1 MPTPLRI
8 VAFVAFLPAYRLV
21 AAWAARHGHRI
32 VLVVTVPASGPNRYG
47 EENPALIE
55 SLPPEQDVLIT
66 GRLKTTAAA
75 AIAKHAPDLI
85 VSATFP
91 RRIPEEVTAIPRLG
105 AVNLHPAPLPR
116 GRGPNPQRLIYDGDL
131 TAGATLHRIAPGF
144 DTGAILSRHERTLPA
159 AVIPEIIF
167 GAWVDLLTAALE
179 EGTARAIA
187 GDPGAPQDESQATA
201 ATFFT
206 PAEEVLSWDEPA
218 RVIQR
223 RAAAL
228 NLMAP
233 AARAEID
240 GHCVLIHDVRALPD
254 APAARPG
261 TILDRTGETLV
272 IRAADTAVQITVS
285 LLPNAA
291 G

>member
-1 MPTPLRI
+1 MSTPLRI
-8 VAFVAFLPAYRLV
+8 VAFVAFPPAYRLV
-21 AAWAARHGHRI
+21 AAWATRHGHRI
-32 VLVVTVPASGPNRYG
+32 VLVVTPPASGPNRYG
-47 EENPALIE
+47 EENPALIR

-75 AIAKHAPDLI
+75 AIARLAPDLI

-91 RRIPEEVTAIPRLG
+91 RRIPKEVTAIPRLG

-144 DTGAILSRHERTLPA
+144 DTGAILSRHERLLPV
-159 AVIPEIIF
+159 AVTPEIIF
-167 GAWVDLLTAALE
+167 GAWVDLLSAALD
-179 EGTARAIA
+179 EGTARAIVGEP
-187 GDPGAPQDESQATA
+187 GDPQDESQASA

-206 PAEEVLSWDEPA
+206 PDEEILTWTEPSLT
-218 RVIQR
+218 IQR

-233 AARAEID
+233 TARAAID
-240 GHCVLIHDVRALPD
+240 GHYVRVRNVLALPD
-254 APAARPG
+254 APSAEPG
-261 TILDRTGETLV
+261 TVLDRADDTLTV
-272 IRAADTAVQITVS
+272 RTADAAVQIETS
-285 LLPNAA
+285 SIPN
-291 G
+291 GSM

>member
-1 MPTPLRI
+1 MSTPLRI
-8 VAFVAFLPAYRLV
+8 VAFVAFPPAYQLV
-21 AAWAARHGHRI
+21 AAWAAQHGHTI
-32 VLVVTVPASGPNRYG
+32 VLVVTPPASGPNRYG
-47 EENPALIE
+47 EENPALIS
-55 SLPPEQDVLIT
+55 SLPPEQNVLIT

-75 AIAKHAPDLI
+75 AIAKLAPDLI

-144 DTGAILSRHERTLPA
+144 DTGAILSRHERPLPT
-159 AVIPEIIF
+159 AVTPEIIIS
-167 GAWVDLLTAALE
+167 AWFDLLSAALE

-187 GDPGAPQDESQATA
+187 GEPGDPQDESQASA

-206 PAEEVLSWDEPA
+206 PAEKVLTWNEPSLT
-218 RVIQR
+218 IQR

-233 AARAEID
+233 VARADID
-240 GHCVLIHDVRALPD
+240 GQHVLVRDVLALAD
-254 APAARPG
+254 APTAFPG
-261 TILDRTGETLV
+261 DILDRTGDILIVRT
-272 IRAADTAVQITVS
+272 ADTAVQVAIS
-285 LLPNAA
+285 PIPIPS
-291 G
+291 